1 MRPDFYQRQNY
12 RQIPSGSLRRSVKKI
27 IVGFIALVIIIGPF
41 FVYCLYGLQPAGSA
55 SSLVQKFIIP
65 KGETA
70 ISILNRLQEAK
81 LIRSSLVSRL
91 YLKITSFGTAL
102 RPGGY
107 QISASLSTPDLLKIF
122 MRGPQDVWI
131 TLPEGW
137 RREQIA
143 ARLQANLDNFSP
155 DLFIQL
161 TATIEGRLF
170 PDTYLIPA
178 SAAPADVVTLLTRNF
193 SQKTGLDLTGSFDLT
208 IDSRR
213 LKLTGSQILILASLV
228 EREAKNQSER
238 ENIAAILLKRL
249 SLDWPLQV
257 DASVQYARDTD
268 NFKFQISNFKFWD
281 PVTDTHYSS
290 PYNTYLHPGLPPGPI
305 ANPGLAV
312 ISAVRNPQDT
322 PYLFYLTGTDGVTHY
337 AQNLSQHQLNI
348 DKYLKL

>member
-1 MRPDFYQRQNY
+1 M
-12 RQIPSGSLRRSVKKI
+12 L
-27 IVGFIALVIIIGPF
+27 
-41 FVYCLYGLQPAGSA
+41 
-55 SSLVQKFIIP
+55 
-65 KGETA
+65 
-70 ISILNRLQEAK
+70 
-81 LIRSSLVSRL
+81 
-91 YLKITSFGTAL
+91 
-102 RPGGY
+102 PGGY
-107 QISASLSTPDLLKIF
+107 KIPPRLSTPRTIALLTA
-122 MRGPQDVWI
+122 GPRDIWVTI
-131 TLPEGW
+131 PEGW
-137 RREQIA
+137 RREQIT
-143 ARLQANLDNFSP
+143 ARLQANLANFSP
-155 DLFIQL
+155 DLFLQL
-161 TATIEGRLF
+161 TATLEGRLF

-178 SAAPADVVTLLTRNF
+178 SAAPAEVVAILTRNF
-193 SQKTGLDLTGSFDLT
+193 SQKTGLDPAANYDLT
-208 IDSRR
+208 VDSRK
-213 LKLTGSQILILASLV
+213 LKLKGSEILILASLV

-348 DKYLKL
+348 DKYLKP